1 MKKRD
6 NLPLNYKERL
16 NSRTSFLVSIAVLVV
31 LCLVFNQMDYTM
43 IRQPAAQAKKAA
55 DLQKQK
61 EEEAAA
67 TTQEVT
73 TATVLA
79 VGDNL
84 VQPSLLASGQ
94 SETGAWNYDSVYAN
108 LKSDIQ
114 AADIAMVN
122 QETPFTTDHSAV
134 SGTAP
139 YATPTEVGDAL
150 VNAGFNVVTS
160 ATALIDDNGS
170 SMINETLNYWETSHP
185 DVTLVGIHKN
195 QSGIDAP
202 KIVEINGIKIAFLNY
217 TFPSYGSQTVSSGD
231 STDNSDGSA
240 NDSASSD
247 TSDSSTGECRQF
259 WKYRYIHLPE
269 KAL

>member
-43 IRQPAAQAKKAA
+43 IRHPAAQAKKAA

-195 QSGIDAP
+195 FDFIH
-202 KIVEINGIKIAFLNY
+202 INTLFGCF
-217 TFPSYGSQTVSSGD
+217 
-231 STDNSDGSA
+231 
-240 NDSASSD
+240 
-247 TSDSSTGECRQF
+247 
-259 WKYRYIHLPE
+259 
-269 KAL
+269 

>member
-108 LKSDIQ
+108 LKPIYRLPTLLWSIRKHLSPQ
-114 AADIAMVN
+114 
-122 QETPFTTDHSAV
+122 TTAQSAV
-134 SGTAP
+134 PRLTP
-139 YATPTEVGDAL
+139 LLQRLAT
-150 VNAGFNVVTS
+150 
-160 ATALIDDNGS
+160 
-170 SMINETLNYWETSHP
+170 
-185 DVTLVGIHKN
+185 
-195 QSGIDAP
+195 
-202 KIVEINGIKIAFLNY
+202 
-217 TFPSYGSQTVSSGD
+217 
-231 STDNSDGSA
+231 
-240 NDSASSD
+240 
-247 TSDSSTGECRQF
+247 
-259 WKYRYIHLPE
+259 HL
-269 KAL
+269 